1 MKLRLVALATILVAA
16 PIAWAMLVK
25 DDGAGSAARPIAEVR
40 VPTLSATATAGEA
53 VFDANCA
60 ACHGDNAAGRDGAGP
75 PLVHKIYEPSHHS
88 DIAFQIAAKHG
99 MRAHHWKF
107 GDMPPVAG
115 VSADEVAHIT
125 AYVRMLQRRAGIH

>member
-1 MKLRLVALATILVAA
+1 MKSRLVALAAILVAA

-25 DDGAGSAARPIAEVR
+25 DDGAGNAARPIAEVR

-75 PLVHKIYEPSHHS
+75 PLVHKIYEPNHHS
-88 DIAFQIAAKHG
+88 DAAFFLAARQG
-99 MRAHHWKF
+99 VRSHHWPF
-107 GDMPPVAG
+107 GNMPPVEG
-115 VSADEVAHIT
+115 VSDDDVALIV
-125 AYVRMLQRRAGIH
+125 AYVRELQRANGVF

>member
-1 MKLRLVALATILVAA
+1 MKSRLVALATILVAA

-25 DDGAGSAARPIAEVR
+25 DDDAGSAARPIAEVR

-75 PLVHKIYEPSHHS
+75 PLVHKIYEPDHHS
-88 DIAFQIAAKHG
+88 DAAFFLAARQG
-99 MRAHHWKF
+99 VRSHHWPF
-107 GDMPPVAG
+107 GNMPPVEG
-115 VSADEVAHIT
+115 VSDDDVALIV
-125 AYVRMLQRRAGIH
+125 AYVRELQRANGVF

>member
-1 MKLRLVALATILVAA
+1 MKQRLVALAAILVAA

-25 DDGAGSAARPIAEVR
+25 DDGAGNAARPIAEVR

-75 PLVHKIYEPSHHS
+75 PLVHKIYEPNHHS
-88 DIAFQIAAKHG
+88 DAAFFLAARQG
-99 MRAHHWKF
+99 VRSHHWPF
-107 GDMPPVAG
+107 GNMPPVAG
-115 VSADEVAHIT
+115 VSDGDVALIV
-125 AYVRMLQRRAGIH
+125 AYVRELQRANGVF

>member
-1 MKLRLVALATILVAA
+1 MKPRLVALTAILVAA

-40 VPTLSATATAGEA
+40 VPTLSAAATAGEA

-75 PLVHKIYEPSHHS
+75 PLVHTIYEPNHHS
-88 DIAFQIAAKHG
+88 DAAFFLAARQG
-99 MRAHHWKF
+99 VRSHHWPF
-107 GDMPPVAG
+107 GNMPPVEG
-115 VSADEVAHIT
+115 VSDDDVALIV
-125 AYVRMLQRRAGIH
+125 AYVRELQRANGVF

>member
-1 MKLRLVALATILVAA
+1 MKPRLVALTAILVAA

-25 DDGAGSAARPIAEVR
+25 DDRAGNAARPIAEVR

-75 PLVHKIYEPSHHS
+75 PLVHKIYEPNHHS
-88 DIAFQIAAKHG
+88 DAAFFLAARQG
-99 MRAHHWKF
+99 VRSHHWPF
-107 GDMPPVAG
+107 GNMPPVEG
-115 VSADEVAHIT
+115 VSDDDVALIV
-125 AYVRMLQRRAGIH
+125 AYVRELQRANGVF

>member
-1 MKLRLVALATILVAA
+1 MKPRLLALAAILVAA

-40 VPTLSATATAGEA
+40 VPTLSAAATAGEA

-75 PLVHKIYEPSHHS
+75 PLVHKIYEPNHHS
-88 DIAFQIAAKHG
+88 DAALFLAARQG
-99 MRAHHWKF
+99 VRSHHWPF
-107 GDMPPVAG
+107 GNMPPVEG
-115 VSADEVAHIT
+115 VSDDDVALIV
-125 AYVRMLQRRAGIH
+125 AYVRELQRANGVF